1 MYQRIKHRT
10 SDERGDAYVAIPAVI
25 VLIVVGLIA
34 GAIYWFNS
42 RASSETNETCVVYS
56 GGPFDAKK
64 YQEILPPGTTNKS
77 IGWGSTTYCYRN
89 DQRSF
94 IGSADPGADTTPVP
108 VVGKGD
114 GSEDAAGNLPV
125 TLDFNLYFSLNTN
138 PKVLQAFHEEI
149 GRKTSAW
156 GEEGWNEM
164 LRDYF
169 KPQVVRAM
177 QNAAGKYSYID
188 LYSDPATR
196 SAYQADVVKLFKKS
210 LTDVLGG
217 DYFCKPG
224 YTGSGECGD
233 ITFTVGN
240 PQLPEAIQKSIE
252 GEIQARRDTAKQAEE
267 NRKTEVALKAE
278 QQLVDLY
285 GPQGALIYRA
295 LESGKITFWVLPD
308 GTTVPAPQGPAS

>member
-1 MYQRIKHRT
+1 MKNSKRNNEAGYIDGFT
-10 SDERGDAYVAIPAVI
+10 ILCIAVVIAVI
-25 VLIVVGLIA
+25 
-34 GAIYWFNS
+34 GAIGGTIYWFGS
-42 RASSETNETCVVYS
+42 KASSETNETCVVYT

-64 YQEILPPGTTNKS
+64 YQEILPPGSTNKT

-94 IGSADPGADTTPVP
+94 IGSADPGADTTPVS

-114 GSEDAAGNLPV
+114 GSEDAAGQLAV
-125 TLDFNLYFSLNTN
+125 TLDYNLYFTLNTN
-138 PKVLQAFHEEI
+138 PDVLKQFHEEI

-156 GEEGWNEM
+156 TEEGWNEM

-169 KPQVVRAM
+169 RPQVTRAM
-177 QNAAGKYSYID
+177 QNAAGNYSYID
-188 LYSDPATR
+188 LYSNPTVRAK
-196 SAYQADVVKLFKKS
+196 YQADVVNLFKKS

-224 YTGSGECGD
+224 FTGTGDCGN

-240 PQLPEAIQKSIE
+240 PQLPEAIRTSIE

-267 NRKTEVALKAE
+267 NRKTEKALEAE
-278 QQLVDLY
+278 QKLVDLY

-295 LESGKITFWVLPD
+295 LESGKISFWVLPD
-308 GTTVPAPQGPAS
+308 GTSMPAPSRPADQ